1 MLGGTW
7 YRDTATPEDE
17 QDATFGPKVWGV
29 GLNEVESEQT
39 QCLLA
44 ILRQSTYG
52 RLVAGSHS
60 QQDFPYHRPHRTG
73 SRFRRDLSRPAVR
86 PRHTACARNRRAGE
100 RGESARMKDAL
111 DFAAINQAALAAF
124 PAVMNRLL
132 PRGKA
137 VGREIV
143 ALNPRRAD
151 RNLGSFKV
159 NRFNGRWCDFATG
172 DRGGDPISLV
182 AYLADVSQ
190 GEAARLLAQMLG
202 LETGGR
208 RHG

>member
-1 MLGGTW
+1 MSANENPVPRANVENRADSKLLTGVPDSTKPTRYERP
-7 YRDTATPEDE
+7 YRHFAE
-17 QDATFGPKVWGV
+17 
-29 GLNEVESEQT
+29 
-39 QCLLA
+39 
-44 ILRQSTYG
+44 I
-52 RLVAGSHS
+52 
-60 QQDFPYHRPHRTG
+60 
-73 SRFRRDLSRPAVR
+73 
-86 PRHTACARNRRAGE
+86 NR
-100 RGESARMKDAL
+100 
-111 DFAAINQAALAAF
+111 AALAAF
-124 PAVMNRLL
+124 PAVLNRLL

-190 GEAARLLAQMLG
+190 GDAARLLAQMLG
-202 LETGGR
+202 METGGR
-208 RHG
+208 HHG